1 MKSYDINGLPVND
14 GKGVF
19 DNDGL
24 LETLIMDCNNLV
36 KTMANGNYV
45 LFCSLIVQM
54 VQKISNVRDGIGKDM
69 ASKDKQ
75 IEELKR
81 INNRLMEQISG
92 LPVIEEK
99 DGAE

>member
-1 MKSYDINGLPVND
+1 MKSYDVNGLPVND
-14 GKGVF
+14 GNGIY

-24 LETLIMDCNNLV
+24 LETVLTDFNNLV
-36 KTMANGNYV
+36 KNMANGNYL
-45 LFCSLIVQM
+45 LFCALIVQM
-54 VQKISNVRDGIGKDM
+54 VKKITNVRDGIKKEL

-75 IEELKR
+75 IEELKQ
-81 INNRLMEQISG
+81 INNRLMEQVSG